1 VSGYVFQE
9 TTHSINHSLKIEN
22 PLQRGDF
29 LSSKPVSRVLFS
41 QKGISIINLALLLLK
56 GSINLP
62 ILTACR
68 SRHGSEQLRFQN
80 LFGFSTPEVYRDP
93 GRPEKP

>member
-1 VSGYVFQE
+1 LY
-9 TTHSINHSLKIEN
+9 
-22 PLQRGDF
+22 
-29 LSSKPVSRVLFS
+29 SSKPVSRVLFS

>member
-1 VSGYVFQE
+1 VYQQQSC
-9 TTHSINHSLKIEN
+9 
-22 PLQRGDF
+22 
-29 LSSKPVSRVLFS
+29 KPGSVPADKPPV
-41 QKGISIINLALLLLK
+41 SIINLGQPLPA

-62 ILTACR
+62 ILTNR
-68 SRHGSEQLRFQN
+68 NPFEKLSGDEPPRFQD

>member
-1 VSGYVFQE
+1 VY
-9 TTHSINHSLKIEN
+9 SLV
-22 PLQRGDF
+22 GT
-29 LSSKPVSRVLFS
+29 
-41 QKGISIINLALLLLK
+41 SIINLALPLLT

-62 ILTACR
+62 ILTMLRIDIC
-68 SRHGSEQLRFQN
+68 EQLYFQN